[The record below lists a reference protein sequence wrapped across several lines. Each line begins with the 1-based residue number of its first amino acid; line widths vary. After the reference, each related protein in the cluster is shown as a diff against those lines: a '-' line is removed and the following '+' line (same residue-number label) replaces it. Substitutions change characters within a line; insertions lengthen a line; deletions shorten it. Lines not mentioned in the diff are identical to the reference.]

1 MDILVFQTQVP
12 PAWGKSRQE
21 TSAEVEKL
29 EDDLHMPR
37 CVYLFYI
44 YSHNIKYIKFSVSF
58 ISLVAIINRIQI
70 YSYYI
75 SVITKTGNILDK
87 IVQGSKLRWGIEF
100 KVILRTIFHADFY
113 RYFLICHSKTSHKVA
128 TSIIPSFKK
137 QENRHKRDSVICPV
151 SHSDRRQVSFQMQTI
166 LPDSWCLAEPIGDL
180 FPPSLLTWM
189 CQHFEEININSI

>member
-1 MDILVFQTQVP
+1 MSSKHRSHQP
-12 PAWGKSRQE
+12 EGKAGRKP
-21 TSAEVEKL
+21 SAEVEKL
-29 EDDLHMPR
+29 EDNLHIPR

-44 YSHNIKYIKFSVSF
+44 YSYNIKYIKFSVSF

-70 YSYYI
+70 YSYI
-75 SVITKTGNILDK
+75 SAITKTGNILDK
-87 IVQGSKLRWGIEF
+87 IVQGSKLRRGIEF

-166 LPDSWCLAEPIGDL
+166 LPD
-180 FPPSLLTWM
+180 
-189 CQHFEEININSI
+189 N